1 MHPAP
6 SVIFFTAFSGL
17 GFGLLAF
24 LGLGLPDVT
33 GWVAFAFFFIAYG
46 LAVGG
51 LLASV
56 FHLANPKNAIKAFS
70 QWRTSWLS
78 REGIVAVAAL
88 LVLAPV
94 ALGRLVLD
102 APGQAGWV
110 VALGWIGALLSLGT
124 VACTAMIYTHL
135 RAVPRW
141 NMALTPVLF
150 LANALAGGALL
161 AGQVRLAGVLMLVL
175 GAVQL
180 AVWIKGDRRFA
191 EVGSTMETAT
201 GLGPIGRVRLLEPP
215 HGGENYLLREMGYQ
229 VGRKHALK
237 LRWIALGLMCALPAL
252 LLLVFPA
259 GHLLALVAV
268 LSHVAGLLAA
278 RWLFF
283 AQAEHVQALFYGR
296 GPV

>member
-24 LGLGLPDVT
+24 LGLGMPDVS
-33 GWVAFAFFFIAYG
+33 GLVAFAFFFIGYA

-56 FHLANPKNAIKAFS
+56 FHLANPRNAVKAFS

-78 REGIVAVAAL
+78 REGIVSVAAL
-88 LVLAPV
+88 LIVAPV
-94 ALGRLVLD
+94 ALGRMLLE
-102 APGQAGWV
+102 APGQALWLGPVGW
-110 VALGWIGALLSLGT
+110 LGAVLSLGT
-124 VACTAMIYTHL
+124 VFCTAMIYTQL

-141 NMALTPVLF
+141 NMPLTPALF
-150 LANALAGGALL
+150 LSNALAGGALL

-175 GAVQL
+175 GAVQIAAWL
-180 AVWIKGDRRFA
+180 KGDRRFA
-191 EVGSTMETAT
+191 EAGSTMETAT

-215 HGGENYLLREMGYQ
+215 HGGENYLLREMGFR
-229 VGRKHALK
+229 VARKHARK
-237 LRWIALGLMCALPAL
+237 LRWIALWLMCALPAAL
-252 LLLVFPA
+252 LLAFPA
-259 GHLLALVAV
+259 GHALALVAV

-283 AQAEHVQALFYGR
+283 AQAEHVQALYYGR